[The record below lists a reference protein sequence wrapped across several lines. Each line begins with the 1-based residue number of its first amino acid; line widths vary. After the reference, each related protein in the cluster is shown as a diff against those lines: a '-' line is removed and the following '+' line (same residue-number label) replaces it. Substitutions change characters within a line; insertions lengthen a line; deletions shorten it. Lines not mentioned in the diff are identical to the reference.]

1 MKTTKASIK
10 IVLVNEKKLLTDLK
24 PLETLN
30 KVSIGTLSFT
40 ELLKKDFKDDA
51 ENVLFLL
58 SETDYFKNIS
68 FFKDVFKKNISLG
81 KKIGFI
87 LLESSNQNV
96 SEEDFKKEAF
106 YERSKAIL
114 GKISK
119 PISKEDLIQKIDY
132 ALLEVSNNGSLNKVS
147 HSSQNINY
155 FETLRALSFDL
166 SESKS
171 VEEFIKKVI
180 EKTHEISLA
189 NNFFILL
196 KTKMSMNEVQ
206 NCPLEEI
213 YPHPNSDIEINCS
226 CIDGEKLKSIDKNY
240 IKNEFR
246 YDTLI
251 SEEYFKVFNAALKYE
266 KNLKLGL
273 NHVLPIHSKSL
284 GILGYLILVKS
295 SFKETPNTKLSSSQI
310 QILEVIINMLS
321 TFLEKSMAKQQL
333 NRCFEEIVNSSL
345 TAIESRDPPTRGH
358 SERVA
363 KLTVTL
369 AKKVNQTQSGSY
381 KNLHFSN
388 KQLLEINYASL
399 LHDFGK
405 ISIPDAVMNKDKKLF
420 KYELKVIFSRINAL
434 KHEIKSDLLEEL
446 IKKNIDNNQTLD
458 DNQYKKI
465 LLKYNEKI
473 ALIQKFKTIL
483 LEINEPTVTH
493 KDVIDSLMN
502 LSRISYEISPNK
514 NSILTE
520 DEVQKLSV
528 TKGSLSSYERK
539 IIEEH
544 VSDSYKFLIKI
555 PWSKDLENI
564 PDIVYCHHE
573 KLNCTGYPRK
583 LHSKDIPVQAKIMV
597 IADIYDAL
605 VAPDRPYKPAVPH
618 REALKIIDDEV
629 KDGKIDKD
637 FFKIF
642 VEADVG
648 QVIINDIKNLK
659 H

>member
-1 MKTTKASIK
+1 
-10 IVLVNEKKLLTDLK
+10 
-24 PLETLN
+24 
-30 KVSIGTLSFT
+30 
-40 ELLKKDFKDDA
+40 
-51 ENVLFLL
+51 
-58 SETDYFKNIS
+58 
-68 FFKDVFKKNISLG
+68 
-81 KKIGFI
+81 
-87 LLESSNQNV
+87 
-96 SEEDFKKEAF
+96 
-106 YERSKAIL
+106 
-114 GKISK
+114 
-119 PISKEDLIQKIDY
+119 
-132 ALLEVSNNGSLNKVS
+132 
-147 HSSQNINY
+147 
-155 FETLRALSFDL
+155 
-166 SESKS
+166 
-171 VEEFIKKVI
+171 
-180 EKTHEISLA
+180 
-189 NNFFILL
+189 
-196 KTKMSMNEVQ
+196 
-206 NCPLEEI
+206 
-213 YPHPNSDIEINCS
+213 
-226 CIDGEKLKSIDKNY
+226 
-240 IKNEFR
+240 
-246 YDTLI
+246 
-251 SEEYFKVFNAALKYE
+251 
-266 KNLKLGL
+266 
-273 NHVLPIHSKSL
+273 
-284 GILGYLILVKS
+284 
-295 SFKETPNTKLSSSQI
+295 
-310 QILEVIINMLS
+310 MLS

-369 AKKVNQTQSGSY
+369 AKKVNQTQSGTY

-405 ISIPDAVMNKDKKLF
+405 IAIPDAVMNKDKKLF
-420 KYELKVIFSRINAL
+420 KHELKVIFSRINAL

-446 IKKNIDNNQTLD
+446 LKKNIDNNQTLD

-473 ALIQKFKTIL
+473 ALIEKFKTIL

-520 DEVQKLSV
+520 DEVQKLIV

-573 KLNCTGYPRK
+573 KLNGTGYPRK